1 MFFWHWTIHVIFYA
15 KSVIFATLGFTSVK
29 LRVAEPGDCSRDLY
43 INKQKNSDWA
53 LADLVVID
61 KRLESIQNQELI
73 NIFKDYLLN
82 GNLNLLN
89 DIKAKDIST
98 SFVNSKKSYKQI
110 YNSELPVFNSINND
124 LVFRL
129 DALNV
134 DNSNNMTLNND
145 DSITNWYDLSENGII
160 GTSTS
165 KAPKFKLSTENIPSI
180 FFNDSRVNFGLV
192 DNEIT
197 DYTYFI
203 VFDVPDESYQNGN
216 SSGRQWPIH
225 FSNYFTTSTEHYLA
239 PNFNSGLIQYHE
251 VIPLTVHSRVREN
264 VNLGNI
270 IVGNINANYHPFFG
284 NLYEILIFKG
294 RLTTIEIKN
303 IETYLTSKWINKN
316 SNYLKHIV

>member
-1 MFFWHWTIHVIFYA
+1 MPNTNDYTICALIKYNGENTGTILGDDTSFIGHWNNTKGFVKINNTNITNITTTEVIKDWLIILYNNSLESPNNVLMYPEIESSITTEQ
-15 KSVIFATLGFTSVK
+15 KIFSY
-29 LRVAEPGDCSRDLY
+29 LY

-53 LADLVVID
+53 LADIVVFD

-145 DSITNWYDLSENGII
+145 DSITNWYDLSENGVI

-165 KAPKFKLSTENIPSI
+165 KAPKFKLSSENIPSI
-180 FFNDSRVNFGLV
+180 LFNDSRVNFGLV

-197 DYTYFI
+197 DYTYFS
-203 VFDVPDESYQNGN
+203 FWFQM
-216 SSGRQWPIH
+216 R
-225 FSNYFTTSTEHYLA
+225 
-239 PNFNSGLIQYHE
+239 
-251 VIPLTVHSRVREN
+251 VIKM
-264 VNLGNI
+264 
-270 IVGNINANYHPFFG
+270 
-284 NLYEILIFKG
+284 EILVVSILF
-294 RLTTIEIKN
+294 I
-303 IETYLTSKWINKN
+303 
-316 SNYLKHIV
+316 